1 MIKLF
6 HKLMTAAL
14 PVLLWGTLLTGC
26 TDDKYNK
33 INDLFQPRFVLE
45 EPEVKGN
52 SISLVWYKV
61 NDAVSYTVEYYL
73 DQYHSNL
80 FMAQETTVPQL
91 LSMTFPTELRITF
104 VYVAMRLMRPIIRSG
119 VTLRLLP
126 RNGRSLPVCSKMF
139 QRLRLQ
145 RQPLLSVG
153 RRIIRKIP

>member
-14 PVLLWGTLLTGC
+14 PVLLCGTLLTGC

-80 FMAQETTVPQL
+80 FMAQETTVPQGH
-91 LSMTFPTELRITF
+91 F
-104 VYVAMRLMRPIIRSG
+104 VKSCA
-119 VTLRLLP
+119 T
-126 RNGRSLPVCSKMF
+126 NGYYLRSLINFAIRVNSKK
-139 QRLRLQ
+139 
-145 RQPLLSVG
+145 S
-153 RRIIRKIP
+153 

>member
-14 PVLLWGTLLTGC
+14 PVLLCGTLLTGC

-91 LSMTFPTELRITF
+91 AVELHYGFYRETSGIYPSARRCF
-104 VYVAMRLMRPIIRSG
+104 KDRDYRNNCYYPLEERL
-119 VTLRLLP
+119 
-126 RNGRSLPVCSKMF
+126 
-139 QRLRLQ
+139 
-145 RQPLLSVG
+145 
-153 RRIIRKIP
+153 

>member
-14 PVLLWGTLLTGC
+14 PVLLCGTLLTGC

-61 NDAVSYTVEYYL
+61 NDAVSYTVEYYRP
-73 DQYHSNL
+73 
-80 FMAQETTVPQL
+80 VPQQL
-91 LSMTFPTELRITF
+91 
-104 VYVAMRLMRPIIRSG
+104 VHGSG
-119 VTLRLLP
+119 NNSTAI
-126 RNGRSLPVCSKMF
+126 VC
-139 QRLRLQ
+139 R
-145 RQPLLSVG
+145 
-153 RRIIRKIP
+153 